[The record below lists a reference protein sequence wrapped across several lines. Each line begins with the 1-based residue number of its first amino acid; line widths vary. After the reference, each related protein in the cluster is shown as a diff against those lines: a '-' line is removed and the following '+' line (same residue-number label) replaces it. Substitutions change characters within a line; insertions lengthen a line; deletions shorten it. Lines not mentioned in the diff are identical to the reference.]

1 MCNFLSTVNV
11 GKEKERMNALYLT
24 VVISLFYVPGLNAQP
39 NQLAFSSTEI
49 RDDLAYLHHSLED
62 THFNLFAYVSR
73 ERFAQHYAKVVA
85 TVGQDSLTSLQ
96 AISLFQRVISAANT
110 GHAEIDF
117 PAADYIA
124 YGKQGG
130 TVFPL
135 EVALEDGKAYV
146 RKNFSVKA
154 SIQPGDELLSINGQG
169 IQEIV
174 AAIHPQLSA
183 ESTYLKNAK
192 FEFWSLPRLYWQ
204 AYGSHENFE
213 VIVRSAEQTTK
224 HQLPSVGLI
233 EGYEIPREDIL
244 TSNRRFEIHNNAAY
258 LNPGNFS
265 GDEEEY
271 RQFIDSAFSTIN
283 QAAPDHLIIDLRN
296 NAGGHNE
303 LSDYLVAFLSDKPFC
318 WHARFTLKSSRILKE
333 QTRLTADTTDAYFRE
348 ILNRADGEVYPY
360 SFAPYPPHPAAKRF
374 HGEVFV
380 LVNRQTYSMAAMT
393 AAMLKDLGLATIVGE
408 ESGDHPTLH
417 ASQFSFPLPNTGVVV
432 KVPKGYM
439 VRAGGGE
446 QPRGVLPDVF
456 IRDHLLDDKDEIL
469 TGLLAKLNDK

>member
-1 MCNFLSTVNV
+1 MD
-11 GKEKERMNALYLT
+11 
-24 VVISLFYVPGLNAQP
+24 I
-39 NQLAFSSTEI
+39 LA
-49 RDDLAYLHHSLED
+49 DLAYLRHSLEA
-62 THFNLFAYVSR
+62 THFDLFAYVDRTS
-73 ERFAQHYAKVVA
+73 FDQHYAEVAA
-85 TVGQDSLTSLQ
+85 TVGEDSLTNLR
-96 AISLFQRVISAANT
+96 AVSLFQRVISAANT

-135 EVALEDGKAYV
+135 EVALEGGKAYV
-146 RKNFSVKA
+146 RKNFSAKA
-154 SIQPGDELLSINGQG
+154 FIQPGDELLSINGQG

-192 FEFWSLPRLYWQ
+192 LEFWSLPRLYWQ
-204 AYGSHENFE
+204 VYGSHENFE
-213 VIVRSAEQTTK
+213 VVVRSDGQTNK
-224 HQLPSVGLI
+224 YQLASVGLI
-233 EGYEIPREDIL
+233 EGYEIPRKDIL
-244 TSNRRFEIHNNAAY
+244 SSNRRFELHKNAAY

-265 GDEEEY
+265 GNEAEY
-271 RQFIDSAFSTIN
+271 RQLIDSAFTTIN

-296 NAGGHNE
+296 NAGGHNAF
-303 LSDYLVAFLSDKPFC
+303 SDYLVAFLADKPFR
-318 WHARFTLKSSRILKE
+318 WHASFNLKSSQLLKE

-348 ILNRADGEVYPY
+348 ILDRANGEVYPY
-360 SFAPYPPHPAAKRF
+360 SFNPYPPHPAAKRF
-374 HGEVFV
+374 HGEVYA

-393 AAMLKDLGLATIVGE
+393 AAVLKDLGLATIVGE

-417 ASQFSFPLPNTGVVV
+417 ASQFSFPLPNTGMVV

-446 QPRGVLPDVF
+446 QANGVLPDVF

-469 TGLLAKLNDK
+469 TGLLAKLQDK